1 MAGPRAGLEASGGP
15 EPLALVLLSRPHV
28 QQRAAG
34 TADRVPH
41 RRVAGLQPR
50 VWCGQ
55 DVTGRGGRGR
65 LAAHRV
71 ALVPPGVPR
80 AVEDAYVL
88 VAVELHQPEAEGG
101 RVAVEPTT
109 ERGPMP
115 DLASRL
121 IVAA

>member
-1 MAGPRAGLEASGGP
+1 MAGPPAGLEASGGP

-28 QQRAAG
+28 PQRTPG
-34 TADRVPH
+34 PADRVPPG
-41 RRVAGLQPR
+41 RVACLQPR

-65 LAAHRV
+65 PAAHRV

-88 VAVELHQPEAEGG
+88 VAVELHQPKSRG
-101 RVAVEPTT
+101 RARNRRTPPRSGVRCRTW
-109 ERGPMP
+109 
-115 DLASRL
+115 LAG
-121 IVAA
+121 

>member
-1 MAGPRAGLEASGGP
+1 MAGPPAGLEASGGA

-28 QQRAAG
+28 QQRTAG
-34 TADRVPH
+34 TADRLPQ
-41 RRVAGLQPR
+41 RRVPCLQPR

-65 LAAHRV
+65 PAAHRV

-101 RVAVEPTT
+101 RVAVEYHHGA
-109 ERGPMP
+109 ESDAG
-115 DLASRL
+115 
-121 IVAA
+121 